1 MKQIAIIGATA
12 SGKTALSIEMAQK
25 YDAYILSLDTLSIYK
40 EVDIV
45 SAKPTIDER
54 AGIKH
59 FGIDEIYLDESFSVI
74 EFFKI
79 YERAKQECE
88 DKNKNLIIV
97 GGSSFYLKSL
107 INGLSSNLNISK
119 EVREKSKE
127 KLKNLSEAYS
137 FIKEKDFEYSKKIS
151 QSDSYRIEKWYEI
164 FLSQNIVPTKF
175 FLINKKKSL
184 INSIKVFNIELSK
197 DKLRD
202 RIKLRTNL
210 MIKNGLIDE
219 VYYLEKRYGRNHI
232 AMRSIGLI
240 ETLKYLDGKLTI
252 RELEEQITLHTIQL
266 AKRQTTFNKSQFP
279 TITTNIKDNLKIIID
294 F

>member
-184 INSIKVFNIELSK
+184 IDSIKVFNIELSK

>member
-88 DKNKNLIIV
+88 AKNKNLIIV

>member
-88 DKNKNLIIV
+88 AKNKNLIIV

-184 INSIKVFNIELSK
+184 IDSIKVFNIELSK

>member
-12 SGKTALSIEMAQK
+12 SGKTAISIEMAQK

-40 EVDIV
+40 EVDTV